1 MLPGAYSLDTFDES
15 LPLRIPHSGWHRA
28 RYNLHA
34 MDAGHEMDT
43 PAEGQTAPDS
53 YLLQLWPAP
62 PAADAIL
69 QQVSENA
76 AYWHTVPAR

>member
-1 MLPGAYSLDTFDES
+1 
-15 LPLRIPHSGWHRA
+15 
-28 RYNLHA
+28 
-34 MDAGHEMDT
+34 MDAGHDMDT
-43 PAEGQTAPDS
+43 PGDDQTAPDS

-62 PAADAIL
+62 PTADAIL